1 MVDSQTSILLILL
14 FSLTL
19 AAITCPNITCLPLS
33 SIDTTQQEDQVCYM
47 HDAQNPTSLITTYP
61 CQSG

>member
-1 MVDSQTSILLILL
+1 MVDSLTPILLISLL
-14 FSLTL
+14 SITL

-47 HDAQNPTSLITTYP
+47 HDA
-61 CQSG
+61 